1 MLQIATDTGGT
12 FTDLI
17 LETPDGLRQFKASTT
32 PDDPI
37 RGVLN
42 VVDLAAADLGIS
54 RRDLLSNTEYLFHAT
69 TRAINAILTG
79 TAAKTAFLTT
89 EGHPDILLFRE
100 GGRLGTFDFTRSYS
114 EPYVPR
120 SLTYEVRERVS
131 SEGAVLRELDQDDL
145 VPKLRDMRARGVEA
159 LAVCLLWSPVNPV
172 HELQVGQLIE
182 AELPGV
188 PYTLSHRLNPTIRE
202 YRRASGTAIDASL
215 KPLMSRYLVEFEDR
229 LRSSGFDGRLLVVT
243 SSGGMLDASDVAA
256 APIHA
261 IGSGPAMAPIAGR
274 FYALR
279 DLGAQEVIV
288 ADTGGTTFDV
298 SLVRRGRIPSTRETW
313 LGPMYSGHITG
324 FASVDVR
331 SIGAGGG
338 SVAWVDEGGL
348 LHVGPESAGAVPG
361 PACYGLGGTRPTV
374 TDACV
379 ALGYLHPAQFLG
391 GSMPLDADAALAAL
405 AHAVGEPLSV
415 EVQDAA
421 AAVLELATEHQV
433 AAIEQITL
441 KQGVDPR
448 NAVLVAGGG
457 AAGLNAVAIARRL
470 GCETVLIPAVG
481 PVLSASGALMSD
493 MSRDIGAA
501 FYTTTADFDY
511 DGVNATLQELARRCQ
526 QFIADTGS
534 SLDSSEIRYLVEARY
549 PSQVYEL
556 DLPLSSINFTGE
568 EDTERLCADFHRL
581 HEEIFSICDPT
592 SHVEIM
598 GWRAQV
604 TCQLNRRDLP
614 GLTHRPTEER
624 GARLAYF
631 GEEGL
636 VETRVVDFESFPKD
650 FLLHGPA
657 IIESALTTVVVPPG
671 TWAERTE
678 TGGIA
683 LRSAEEHR
691 SDDLPA
697 NAQLNQGGNT

>member
-1 MLQIATDTGGT
+1 
-12 FTDLI
+12 
-17 LETPDGLRQFKASTT
+17 
-32 PDDPI
+32 
-37 RGVLN
+37 
-42 VVDLAAADLGIS
+42 
-54 RRDLLSNTEYLFHAT
+54 
-69 TRAINAILTG
+69 
-79 TAAKTAFLTT
+79 
-89 EGHPDILLFRE
+89 
-100 GGRLGTFDFTRSYS
+100 
-114 EPYVPR
+114 
-120 SLTYEVRERVS
+120 
-131 SEGAVLRELDQDDL
+131 
-145 VPKLRDMRARGVEA
+145 
-159 LAVCLLWSPVNPV
+159 
-172 HELQVGQLIE
+172 
-182 AELPGV
+182 
-188 PYTLSHRLNPTIRE
+188 
-202 YRRASGTAIDASL
+202 
-215 KPLMSRYLVEFEDR
+215 
-229 LRSSGFDGRLLVVT
+229 
-243 SSGGMLDASDVAA
+243 
-256 APIHA
+256 
-261 IGSGPAMAPIAGR
+261 
-274 FYALR
+274 
-279 DLGAQEVIV
+279 
-288 ADTGGTTFDV
+288 
-298 SLVRRGRIPSTRETW
+298 
-313 LGPMYSGHITG
+313 
-324 FASVDVR
+324 
-331 SIGAGGG
+331 
-338 SVAWVDEGGL
+338 
-348 LHVGPESAGAVPG
+348 
-361 PACYGLGGTRPTV
+361 
-374 TDACV
+374 
-379 ALGYLHPAQFLG
+379 
-391 GSMPLDADAALAAL
+391 MPLDADAALAAL